1 LPQEQPQE
9 QQLRVPELE
18 LKVAVRILKDRYS
31 VFVEPVKD
39 KPYYVRFRQLET
51 GRTIQGMT
59 HAKGTYLSPLFL
71 MQILERF
78 EITVPDFM
86 EGLTEGKKGPQRV

>member
-1 LPQEQPQE
+1 MPQEQPQE

-59 HAKGTYLSPLFL
+59 HAKGAFLSPLFL
-71 MQILERF
+71 LQILERF
-78 EITVPDFM
+78 EITVPDFID
-86 EGLTEGKKGPQRV
+86 GLTEGKKGPQRV

>member
-1 LPQEQPQE
+1 MPQEQPQE
-9 QQLRVPELE
+9 QPRVPELE

-39 KPYYVRFRQLET
+39 KPYYVRFRQLDT

-59 HAKGTYLSPLFL
+59 HAKGTCLSPLFL
-71 MQILERF
+71 LQILERF
-78 EITVPDFM
+78 EITLPDFI
-86 EGLTEGKKGPQRV
+86 EGLAEGKKGPQRV